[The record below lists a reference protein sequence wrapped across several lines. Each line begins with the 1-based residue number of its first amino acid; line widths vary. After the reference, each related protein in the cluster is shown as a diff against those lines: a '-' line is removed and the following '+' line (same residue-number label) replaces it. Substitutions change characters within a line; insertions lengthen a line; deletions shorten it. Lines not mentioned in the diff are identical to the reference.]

1 MTGKILPLIA
11 LLALASSGALAQELV
26 VTATGV
32 ITNDSDASNT
42 FGFGVS
48 NSSTYLYGASVTP
61 CPGSSPCVD
70 TAAGQLVTMTF
81 TLNLSQ
87 TPTDACANNACPG
100 FTAATR
106 YAPFANTVPAANWIT
121 ATDSIGGIAV
131 PEFAPNGGNVG
142 AYAPNGGSTGTFP
155 FPAGGPGNPY
165 GSSEAL
171 VDMSNTSLGR
181 GCTPACLSAPYN
193 EMLIQSTQV
202 VMTTGANG
210 AFAATTETAF
220 LRIDDILATPFLNG
234 LGLDQNFSWSSSM
247 DDGASIAQ
255 IERAVTVGSCSGARC
270 AGYQIVNAAANVR
283 LESVTGTFMAAPE
296 IDPTSAASGLALLLG
311 GLIVL
316 RGRRSASSLAI

>member
-1 MTGKILPLIA
+1 
-11 LLALASSGALAQELV
+11 
-26 VTATGV
+26 
-32 ITNDSDASNT
+32 
-42 FGFGVS
+42 
-48 NSSTYLYGASVTP
+48 
-61 CPGSSPCVD
+61 
-70 TAAGQLVTMTF
+70 
-81 TLNLSQ
+81 
-87 TPTDACANNACPG
+87 
-100 FTAATR
+100 
-106 YAPFANTVPAANWIT
+106 
-121 ATDSIGGIAV
+121 
-131 PEFAPNGGNVG
+131 
-142 AYAPNGGSTGTFP
+142 
-155 FPAGGPGNPY
+155 
-165 GSSEAL
+165 
-171 VDMSNTSLGR
+171 
-181 GCTPACLSAPYN
+181 
-193 EMLIQSTQV
+193 MLIQSTQV